1 MVNELIFVVDDDA
14 PLRGLM
20 RALLEDKGY
29 AVQDFESGDALLEAL
44 DDNPSLILL
53 DVMMPGL
60 NGVETLKRVKASRSD
75 LPVIM
80 LTSVDKVDTA
90 VEVIKLGAYDYL
102 LKPVDE
108 RRLFT
113 CLD

>member
-53 DVMMPGL
+53 DAWAERSGNLETSQGL
-60 NGVETLKRVKASRSD
+60 TLRPARHY
-75 LPVIM
+75 
-80 LTSVDKVDTA
+80 VDQ
-90 VEVIKLGAYDYL
+90 
-102 LKPVDE
+102 
-108 RRLFT
+108 R
-113 CLD
+113 